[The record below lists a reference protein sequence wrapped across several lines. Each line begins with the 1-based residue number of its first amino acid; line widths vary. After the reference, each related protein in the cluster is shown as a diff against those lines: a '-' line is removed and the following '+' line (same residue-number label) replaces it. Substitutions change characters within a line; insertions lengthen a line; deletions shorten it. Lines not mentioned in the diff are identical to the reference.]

1 MKTEG
6 DLEVAAT
13 RGRPSEDLRRD
24 TPDSVAVQNWL
35 RNAKLDGF
43 LMRRLRQTLAETG
56 HEVSR
61 MSNDDVIRAVTAGL
75 ASKRLV
81 IAQPAEPLEPPPPPP
96 SRQKMSGYF
105 TAFRYI
111 AGQSLDQLEKT
122 TGYSNGSLSSKGALI
137 YRLLKVPE
145 VDEFEA
151 GGVSTISTVGT
162 PSGRVQRSNARMSM
176 ALTGPNMLV
185 KVYPRAGEASDSM
198 PGAGV
203 PAWRLTAGAIE
214 GELLFDVAPGDTV
227 PARA

>member
-1 MKTEG
+1 MKIED
-6 DLEVAAT
+6 DLVVAAK
-13 RGRPSEDLRRD
+13 RGRPSEDLSLD

-61 MSNDDVIRAVTAGL
+61 MSDDDVTRAVTAGL

-81 IAQPAEPLEPPPPPP
+81 IAQPAEPLEPPPPP

-122 TGYSNGSLSSKGALI
+122 TGYPNGALSGKGALI

-151 GGVSTISTVGT
+151 GGVSTVSTVGT

-185 KVYPRAGEASDSM
+185 KVYPRTGEASDSM

-214 GELLFDVAPGDTV
+214 GELLFEVAPGDNV

>member
-1 MKTEG
+1 MEIKG
-6 DLEVAAT
+6 DLEVAAK
-13 RGRPSEDLRRD
+13 RGRPSEDLSLD

-43 LMRRLRQTLAETG
+43 LMRRLRQTLTETG

-61 MSNDDVIRAVTAGL
+61 MSDDDVIRAVTSGL
-75 ASKRLV
+75 AAKRLV
-81 IAQPAEPLEPPPPPP
+81 IAQPAEPMEPPPPPP
-96 SRQKMSGYF
+96 ARQKMSGYF

-122 TGYSNGSLSSKGALI
+122 IGYPNGALSGKGALI

-151 GGVSTISTVGT
+151 GGASPTATVGT

-176 ALTGPNMLV
+176 ALTGPGLRV
-185 KVYPRAGEASDSM
+185 TGFPRTGPASEFM
-198 PGAGV
+198 PGAGG

-214 GELLFDVAPGDTV
+214 GELLFEVAPGDNV